1 MTNMTNFTQDNKRV
15 N

>member
-1 MTNMTNFTQDNKRV
+1 MTNVTNFTQDNKRD